1 MCASPTLRRSP
12 LPAAETRRHPWWP
25 LPASASVHS
34 KPLEAASRFGV
45 PAPPRA
51 SASTRRASWFTKA
64 SDSIHVVVEST
75 IALDSGFESRL
86 ELAGL
91 ATQAGMPTRAASSE
105 ARGPSLPAH
114 GSRLCLSAVKQRVLL
129 RRVEAPCAFEAAE
142 RAIHRSTPLEVG
154 LPEAQRLIAASIE
167 CHAPR
172 LERRVATPPILLGI
186 CTAEAT
192 VHATAIV
199 GRDGWMRR
207 EALATLRKALPRR

>member
-1 MCASPTLRRSP
+1 MPCAQASPTLRRSP

-75 IALDSGFESRL
+75 LALDSGFESRL

-114 GSRLCLSAVKQRVLL
+114 GSRLCHSAVKQRVLL
-129 RRVEAPCAFEAAE
+129 RRVEAPCAFKAAE
-142 RAIHRSTPLEVG
+142 RVIYRSTPLEVG

-167 CHAPR
+167 CPAPR
-172 LERRVATPPILLGI
+172 LERRVGRNTPNF
-186 CTAEAT
+186 
-192 VHATAIV
+192 
-199 GRDGWMRR
+199 
-207 EALATLRKALPRR
+207 PRSLHCRSDRSRHSDRGK